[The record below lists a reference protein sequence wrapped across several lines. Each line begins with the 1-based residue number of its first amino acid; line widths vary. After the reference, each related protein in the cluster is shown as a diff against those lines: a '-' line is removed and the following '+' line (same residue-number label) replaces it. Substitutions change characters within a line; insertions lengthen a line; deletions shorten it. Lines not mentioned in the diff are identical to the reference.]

1 MGIVIGVFAALIT
14 TATGKTSAKKQMNA
28 AAQYVKQQCIR
39 YEELAAEEVVR
50 SLYDVSDKAFL
61 IRDSLDYS
69 ADLAEQISRQ
79 AKEYRLYSSYQDRRK
94 LRFGKNN
101 RALFGKRRKLGYVGT
116 VRRNVRRSLQGFRQ
130 KLFREVD

>member
-1 MGIVIGVFAALIT
+1 MFAALIT
-14 TATGKTSAKKQMNA
+14 TAMGKTLAKKQMNA

-50 SLYDVSDKAFL
+50 SLYTVSDKAFS

-79 AKEYRLYSSYQDRRK
+79 AKEKGLSGILLTKTDENSVSGRIIAHYSESGENSAMWEQ
-94 LRFGKNN
+94 
-101 RALFGKRRKLGYVGT
+101 YVEMYGGIF
-116 VRRNVRRSLQGFRQ
+116 QGFRQ